1 MAVIIILLMLVGT
14 CISAYV
20 LIGLP
25 LMFIG
30 PTIDSRTALIVLLLA
45 LAALCVSTITLESIP
60 VLFVKNKR
68 SWWKASLIC
77 NVVTNPILNVV
88 IFLLTA
94 ILQSN
99 DVIYPVILVL
109 ECAVVLIEA
118 YFYQRM
124 LNSRFTA
131 CLVFSLIAN
140 LLSFSA
146 GMFLYAF

>member
-1 MAVIIILLMLVGT
+1 MAVIILLPV
-14 CISAYV
+14 
-20 LIGLP
+20 
-25 LMFIG
+25 
-30 PTIDSRTALIVLLLA
+30 

-88 IFLLTA
+88 VFLLTA
-94 ILQSN
+94 ILYPN
-99 DVIYPVILVL
+99 DVVYPVILVL

-118 YFYQRM
+118 YFYKRM
-124 LNSRFTA
+124 LNSSFTA
-131 CLVFSLIAN
+131 CLMFSLIAN

>member
-1 MAVIIILLMLVGT
+1 MAVIIILLMLV
-14 CISAYV
+14 
-20 LIGLP
+20 
-25 LMFIG
+25 
-30 PTIDSRTALIVLLLA
+30 
-45 LAALCVSTITLESIP
+45 ALCLATIILESIP
-60 VLFVKNKR
+60 VLVVHHKLA
-68 SWWKASLIC
+68 WWKASLIC

>member
-1 MAVIIILLMLVGT
+1 MAVIILLPV
-14 CISAYV
+14 
-20 LIGLP
+20 
-25 LMFIG
+25 
-30 PTIDSRTALIVLLLA
+30 

-124 LNSRFTA
+124 LNSKFA
-131 CLVFSLIAN
+131 VCLIFSLIAN
-140 LLSFSA
+140 TISFSA